1 LATPGGQENPDV
13 IGRYRGFED
22 ILRHMR
28 TEPWSFA
35 FFQAVWLLERMNPNG
50 SGIGSF
56 ADPRSEAVRF
66 GAHPSL
72 AFPASEIQEIDW
84 AANPPRMLVNFM
96 GLTGPS
102 GVLPRVYTELIQ
114 ERSKAQ
120 DRSLRDFLDIL
131 NHRLISLFYRAW
143 ARNRFAVEPA
153 RLRQCALALVGLGLP
168 ALERRQKVADESF
181 LFYSGLFA
189 LQARSAAA
197 LERILQDYFQVPAE
211 VVQFIGGWH
220 HLGPDSTC
228 RFENEAS
235 PAEQLGFGVVVGD
248 AVWDRPSRARIRL
261 GPLTLDQY
269 EQFLPGCPG
278 YHRLRDITRFFSRG
292 EWEFDVQ
299 LILARAS
306 VPEWRI
312 DDEAR
317 VQLGWTTWIKTR
329 PAFARDPE
337 DTVLPL
343 N

>member
-1 LATPGGQENPDV
+1 LASPGGQENPDV
-13 IGRYRGFED
+13 TGSHSAFEEV
-22 ILRHMR
+22 LRRMR

-35 FFQAVWLLERMNPNG
+35 FFQAVWLLERMDPNG
-50 SGIGSF
+50 GSIGSF
-56 ADPRSEAVRF
+56 SSPRDEVVRF

-84 AANPPRMLVNFM
+84 TARPPRILVNFM

-114 ERSKAQ
+114 ERAKSQ
-120 DRSLRDFLDIL
+120 DYSLRDFLDIL

-153 RLRQCALALVGLGLP
+153 RLRQCVLALIGLGLP
-168 ALERRQKVADESF
+168 ALERRQTVDDESF
-181 LFYSGLFA
+181 LFYSGLLA
-189 LQARSAAA
+189 LQPRSAVA

-211 VVQFIGGWH
+211 VVQFIGGWYR
-220 HLGPDSTC
+220 LGPESTC

-235 PAEQLGFGVVVGD
+235 PAEQLALGLVVGD
-248 AVWDRPSRARIRL
+248 AVWDRQSRARIRL

-269 EQFLPGCPG
+269 EQFLPGRSG
-278 YHRLRDITRFFSRG
+278 YRRLRDITRFFSRG

-299 LILARAS
+299 LILARTA
-306 VPEWRI
+306 VPDWRVE
-312 DDEAR
+312 DESP

-329 PAFARDPE
+329 PGFPRDPE
-337 DTVLPL
+337 DAVLPL